1 MQGMEFRHA
10 GLRRLWERDDI
21 SRINP
26 DHVARLNGILDDLA
40 QAVRPE
46 DMRRPSYRLHKL
58 RGNRRGTWSVRLS
71 GNWRVTFRFVE
82 GRAVDIDLEDY
93 H

>member
-1 MQGMEFRHA
+1 MEFRHA
-10 GLRRLWERDDI
+10 GLWRLWERDDG

-26 DHVARLNGILDDLA
+26 ERVARVNRILDDLA
-40 QAVRPE
+40 QAVRPS
-46 DMRRPSYRLHKL
+46 DMSRPSYRLHQL

-71 GNWRVTFRFVE
+71 GNWQVTFRFVE
-82 GRAVDIDLEDY
+82 GQAVDIDLEDY

>member
-1 MQGMEFRHA
+1 MT
-10 GLRRLWERDDI
+10 I
-21 SRINP
+21 SAASTPTMWPASTASWTTWLKPCDPRT
-26 DHVARLNGILDDLA
+26 
-40 QAVRPE
+40 
-46 DMRRPSYRLHKL
+46 MRRPSYRLHQL
-58 RGNRRGTWSVRLS
+58 RGNRRSTWSVRLS

>member
-1 MQGMEFRHA
+1 M
-10 GLRRLWERDDI
+10 WERDDA

-26 DHVARLNGILDDLA
+26 DLLARANRILDDLA
-40 QAVRPE
+40 HAVRPS
-46 DMRRPSYRLHKL
+46 DMGRPSYRLHQL
-58 RGNRRGTWSVRLS
+58 RGNRRGTWSVRVS

>member
-1 MQGMEFRHA
+1 M
-10 GLRRLWERDDI
+10 WERDDI

-26 DHVARLNGILDDLA
+26 DHVARVNRILDDLA
-40 QAVRPE
+40 QAVRPT
-46 DMRRPSYRLHKL
+46 DMRRPSYRLHQL
-58 RGNRRGTWSVRLS
+58 RGNRQGTWSVRVS